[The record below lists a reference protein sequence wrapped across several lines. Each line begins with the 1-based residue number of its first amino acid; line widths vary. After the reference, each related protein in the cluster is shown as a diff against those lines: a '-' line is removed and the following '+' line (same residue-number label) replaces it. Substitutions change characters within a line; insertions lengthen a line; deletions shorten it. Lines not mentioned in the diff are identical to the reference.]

1 MENFT
6 QVASTTTLRDARQQ
20 FLDNDITNR
29 SNASGVAFP
38 TANLYVGMFCFR
50 TDDGGLYQLK
60 SIGPNT
66 WVKLF
71 DIDTARASDS
81 ELLDGQEGSFYQ
93 NASNL
98 NAGTVP
104 SARISGAYTGFTNV
118 TGSGTA
124 DFARFLGTTA
134 DTAAAPSF
142 SFTQDPD
149 TGLWSPAADQMGVS
163 VGGVNRAT
171 FSTTLFSLAIPQNLT
186 GDNYTNYGANSTWA
200 ATLRVGGNGYATASK
215 AETFASVV
223 TTNGNLHID
232 AGTTKVTYL
241 NFYSGSGGVVFGN
254 GANAIAASMDSAGQL
269 WQGTSIGSG
278 NRYWHAGN
286 DGSGSGLDADLLD
299 GLQLQAN
306 RAAAVGANQVIASQ
320 GNGYV
325 YLNYINTNTPV
336 NENPTIGQVFVSN
349 NSDNAFVR
357 KASVAHL
364 TSSLSGT
371 APISI
376 TGNAGNA
383 SSISNAV
390 GTSYNWTN
398 TQNFGSNGSG
408 VGAAGQSGY
417 LGAYST
423 SGAPATMHFH
433 RAGLYAINM
442 GLDTD
447 NVFRLGGWS
456 DGANVFRFTIDAAGN
471 FTARGTLTESSDRRL
486 KKKLKKHKVRDFL
499 ALQPYEYVKKAKGS
513 SPEIGFMAQDVA
525 EHYPEFVQTDSNGYL
540 SVSYARFVV
549 PMIAKM
555 GEQQKR
561 IESLEERVARMEKLI
576 ARMGK

>member
-29 SNASGVAFP
+29 SNSSGTAFP
-38 TANLYVGMFCFR
+38 TTNLYVGMFCFR
-50 TDDGGLYQLK
+50 TDQASLYQLK
-60 SIGPNT
+60 SLAPDT
-66 WVKLF
+66 WLKLF
-71 DIDTARASDS
+71 DLNTGRASDS

-98 NAGTVP
+98 NAGILPAARLSGTYDISVTNAANTAVTNDTTTNATYYPTFALATAGNTAQRVSSTKLTFNP
-104 SARISGAYTGFTNV
+104 STGTLTAVTFSGALSGNATTATTATNATNV
-118 TGSGTA
+118 SLVATN
-124 DFARFLGTTA
+124 TTA
-134 DTAAAPSF
+134 AVHYPVFVAAATGNQPARTDTDYSYNPSTNTLTVANLAGNASTATNASQLNGFASDTAASGNTVMRRDA
-142 SFTQDPD
+142 
-149 TGLWSPAADQMGVS
+149 
-163 VGGVNRAT
+163 
-171 FSTTLFSLAIPQNLT
+171 
-186 GDNYTNYGANSTWA
+186 
-200 ATLRVGGNGYATASK
+200 NGYAYA
-215 AETFASVV
+215 
-223 TTNGNLHID
+223 
-232 AGTTKVTYL
+232 TYL
-241 NFYSGSGGVVFGN
+241 NQSSSN
-254 GANAIAASMDSAGQL
+254 GENPGIS
-269 WQGTSIGSG
+269 
-278 NRYWHAGN
+278 
-286 DGSGSGLDADLLD
+286 
-299 GLQLQAN
+299 
-306 RAAAVGANQVIASQ
+306 QVIVT
-320 GNGYV
+320 NG
-325 YLNYINTNTPV
+325 
-336 NENPTIGQVFVSN
+336 
-349 NSDNAFVR
+349 SDGFLR
-357 KASVAHL
+357 KATIAHL

-390 GTSYNWTN
+390 GTSYTWTN

-456 DGANVFRFTIDAAGN
+456 DGANAFRFTIDAAGN

-486 KKKLKKHKVRDFL
+486 KKNLKKHKVRDFL

-561 IESLEERVARMEKLI
+561 IESLEERVARLEKLI